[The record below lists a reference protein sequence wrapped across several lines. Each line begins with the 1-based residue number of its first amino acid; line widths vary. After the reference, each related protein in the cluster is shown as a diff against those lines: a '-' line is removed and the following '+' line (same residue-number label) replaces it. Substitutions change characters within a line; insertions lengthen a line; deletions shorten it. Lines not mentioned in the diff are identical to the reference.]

1 MSKLSRGGLDRD
13 MTRCDQA
20 VCRSGPRNQDAPGAG
35 DRPVLESAN
44 TVTNMKVESFDER
57 SGSLG
62 KVDREADGRPGHPPG
77 RLPRVAESTNR
88 SPAVIGLIRRARR
101 ALPGD
106 PDFGDRLSD
115 EGFGGPQAAAR
126 ATYRLLGDSAAASR
140 EVGLATRQ
148 VWQALAGRG
157 TRQPANR
164 EITLVFTD
172 LVGFSSWALVAG
184 DGATVKLL
192 RQVAQ
197 VVEPP
202 LLAAG
207 GQVVKRMGDGIMA
220 VFPDPITAV
229 RAVRM
234 ASSALKLVDVE
245 GYTPAMRVGIHAGR
259 PQRIGPDWLGVD
271 VNVAARVM
279 ESAGKGGVHISG
291 PALEQISEDQLG
303 ALGVTVKRVRRPV
316 FSHRPSGIPADI
328 SMYRLETRRQSPA
341 APVPNGDP
349 P

>member
-1 MSKLSRGGLDRD
+1 
-13 MTRCDQA
+13 
-20 VCRSGPRNQDAPGAG
+20 
-35 DRPVLESAN
+35 
-44 TVTNMKVESFDER
+44 MKVEPFDER

-62 KVDREADGRPGHPPG
+62 KVRPGGRSSARASAGASARRRGLPEEHPPQ
-77 RLPRVAESTNR
+77 PRS
-88 SPAVIGLIRRARR
+88 IGLIRRARR

-106 PDFGDRLSD
+106 PDFGDRLSAT
-115 EGFGGPQAAAR
+115 GFGGPQTAAR

-140 EVGLATRQ
+140 EVGLATLQ
-148 VWQALAGRG
+148 VWQALAERV

-184 DGATVKLL
+184 DDATLKLL

-197 VVEPP
+197 VVEPR

-220 VFPDPITAV
+220 VFPDAISAI
-229 RAVRM
+229 RAVRT
-234 ASSALKLVDVE
+234 ASSALKLVEVK
-245 GYTPAMRVGIHAGR
+245 GYTPAMRVGIHTGR
-259 PQRIGPDWLGVD
+259 PQRIGSDWLGVD

-279 ESAGKGGVHISG
+279 ESAGKGGIHISG
-291 PALEQISEDQLG
+291 PTLEQISEDQLD

-328 SMYRLETRRQSPA
+328 SMYRLETRRQLPA
-341 APVPNGDP
+341 APVA
-349 P
+349 

>member
-1 MSKLSRGGLDRD
+1 VSKLSRGRLDRD
-13 MTRCDQA
+13 ITRCDQA
-20 VCRSGPRNQDAPGAG
+20 VCRNGPRNQDAPSAG
-35 DRPVLESAN
+35 DCPALESAN
-44 TVTNMKVESFDER
+44 TVTNMKVEPFDER

-62 KVDREADGRPGHPPG
+62 KVDREADRRPGHPPG
-77 RLPRVAESTNR
+77 RLPGAADCPKSTNH

-106 PDFGDRLSD
+106 PDFGDRLSAT
-115 EGFGGPQAAAR
+115 GFGGPRTAAR

-140 EVGLATRQ
+140 EVGLATLQ
-148 VWQALAGRG
+148 VWQALAERV

-184 DGATVKLL
+184 DDATLKLL

-197 VVEPP
+197 VVEPR

-220 VFPDPITAV
+220 VFPDAISAI
-229 RAVRM
+229 RAVRT
-234 ASSALKLVDVE
+234 ASSALKLVEVK
-245 GYTPAMRVGIHAGR
+245 GYTPAMRVGIHTGR
-259 PQRIGPDWLGVD
+259 PQRIGSDWLGVD

-279 ESAGKGGVHISG
+279 ESAGKGGIHISG
-291 PALEQISEDQLG
+291 PTLEQISEDQLD

-328 SMYRLETRRQSPA
+328 SMYRLETRRQLPA
-341 APVPNGDP
+341 APVA
-349 P
+349 